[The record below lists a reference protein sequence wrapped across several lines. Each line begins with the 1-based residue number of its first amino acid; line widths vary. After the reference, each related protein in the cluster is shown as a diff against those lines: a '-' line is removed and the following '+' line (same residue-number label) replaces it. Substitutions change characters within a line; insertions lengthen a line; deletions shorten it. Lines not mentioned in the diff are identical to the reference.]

1 MKALL
6 SQEGVEVEE
15 RDFFKEPFSETEL
28 RGLLG
33 DDSPGDIFS
42 WRSPSVKK
50 LGLDRDALSD
60 DDLIRLMVEEPRL
73 VRRPLLDDGRLVV
86 GVKNAAE
93 LGGWLGTPLVEAQF
107 DRVRYH
113 FR

>member
-1 MKALL
+1 ML

-15 RDFFKEPFSETEL
+15 RDFFKEPFDEVEL

-33 DDSPGDIFS
+33 DDSPRNIFS

-60 DDLIRLMVEEPRL
+60 DDLVRLMVEEPRL
-73 VRRPLLDDGRLVV
+73 VRRPLLEIGGRLVV
-86 GVKNAAE
+86 ATAKNAAE
-93 LGGWLGTPLVEAQF
+93 LARG
-107 DRVRYH
+107 
-113 FR
+113 

>member
-6 SQEGVEVEE
+6 SQKGVEVEE
-15 RDFFKEPFSETEL
+15 RDFFKEPFDEAEL

-33 DDSPGDIFS
+33 GVSPGDIFS

-60 DDLIRLMVEEPRL
+60 DDLVRLMVEEPRL
-73 VRRPLLDDGRLVV
+73 VRRPLLDVGGRLVV
-86 GVKNAAE
+86 GTVKNAAE
-93 LGGWLGTPLVEAQF
+93 LAKG
-107 DRVRYH
+107 
-113 FR
+113 

>member
-1 MKALL
+1 ML

-15 RDFFKEPFSETEL
+15 RDFFKDPFDEAEL

-33 DDSPGDIFS
+33 DDSPREIFS

-60 DDLIRLMVEEPRL
+60 DDLVRLMVEEPRL
-73 VRRPLLDDGRLVV
+73 VRRPLLEVGGRLVV
-86 GVKNAAE
+86 ATAKNATE
-93 LGGWLGTPLVEAQF
+93 LARG
-107 DRVRYH
+107 
-113 FR
+113 